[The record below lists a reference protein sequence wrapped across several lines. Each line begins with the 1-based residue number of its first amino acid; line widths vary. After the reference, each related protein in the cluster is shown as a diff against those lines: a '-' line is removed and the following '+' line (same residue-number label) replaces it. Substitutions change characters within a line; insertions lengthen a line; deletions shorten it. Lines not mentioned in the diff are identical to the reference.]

1 MNESR
6 RSTEYIFQG
15 TMYFF
20 RREKILCRYQFALQ
34 DAVKEFVTG
43 VNRGLPLYKRMVPE
57 LSAQPL
63 PRNAMGKLLRQ

>member
-1 MNESR
+1 M
-6 RSTEYIFQG
+6 
-15 TMYFF
+15 
-20 RREKILCRYQFALQ
+20 
-34 DAVKEFVTG
+34 KEFVTG